1 MHFAD
6 LYLAAILDDNLPE
19 SVTLSPEEL
28 FHIEDITMYMLEQ
41 RALKNGTLVVDIEMV
56 H

>member
-19 SVTLSPEEL
+19 SFTLSPEQA
-28 FHIEDITMYMLEQ
+28 FRVEDMVMYMLEQ
-41 RALKNGTLVVDIEMV
+41 RAAERGTLIVNTESL